1 MVLSIKFNQ
10 IQINEQLSQ
19 GYTIWCRRNEI
30 WRRLSQYH
38 RDIRHFVDGAW
49 TVRLDSKTMKIPFLS
64 GFSFKNM
71 WRRTVAL
78 GRLMRLAA
86 EEFNNDYGLRLSASL
101 SYYTLFSMAPMLL
114 IVIAIGSVLLGK
126 EAAEGYLY
134 IQFEG
139 LLGTL
144 GAMQLQEMIR
154 NVQVSGDTP
163 WVTMI
168 GVATFFLGATGVF
181 IEIQDSINSIWSIRA
196 KPKRGWVRLI
206 MTRVLSFSMVVGIGF
221 LLMVSLVLSALL
233 SMLDTWI
240 VANISSFAWLAYIIS
255 NLISIGAVIL
265 LFAVIFKVL
274 PDATLH
280 WCDVLIGAF
289 FTAVLFLIGKYLINI
304 YLSRSSTVSAYGA
317 AGAVVLIILWVYY
330 SAIILYFGAEFTKVY
345 ANEYGGKIR
354 PTEFAVFVEVKEIV
368 VPELVLHSEAQ
379 KHKPQ

>member
-1 MVLSIKFNQ
+1 
-10 IQINEQLSQ
+10 
-19 GYTIWCRRNEI
+19 
-30 WRRLSQYH
+30 
-38 RDIRHFVDGAW
+38 
-49 TVRLDSKTMKIPFLS
+49 MKIPSLS
-64 GFSFKNM
+64 GFSLKNL

-163 WVTMI
+163 WVTAI
-168 GVATFFLGATGVF
+168 GVTTFFLGATGVF

-255 NLISIGAVIL
+255 NLISMGAVIL

-280 WCDVLIGAF
+280 WCDVIIGAF

-368 VPELVLHSEAQ
+368 VPELVLNTDTQ
-379 KHKPQ
+379 KQKSQ